1 MEVEIIQSL
10 KRPEETRQGPGTR
23 RLLKGPPAEGGR
35 VAATY
40 R

>member
-1 MEVEIIQSL
+1 MEVKNIQSL

-23 RLLKGPPAEGGR
+23 RLLKGPRPEGGR
-35 VAATY
+35 VAATC

>member
-1 MEVEIIQSL
+1 MEVEIRQSL
-10 KRPEETRQGPGTR
+10 KRPEETRQGPGIK

-35 VAATY
+35 VAAIC